1 MKIPMSWIA
10 ECVDLPQEL
19 SLEELEQAFVG
30 IGFEVESI
38 DVTGANLTGPL
49 VIGEVLEIE
58 ELEGHKKPIRYVG
71 LDCGE
76 GSTRYV
82 VCGARN
88 FSVGDRVV
96 VALPGAVL
104 PGDFAI
110 AARETYGRTSNGMIC
125 SARELGMGDDHT
137 GIIVLDPTEAKIG
150 SNAIELLQLQD
161 TIVDV
166 AVNPDRGYA
175 LSLRGI
181 AREFAISLDLPY
193 RDPAAT
199 DYLEGV
205 SPAGGVAV
213 SPIIEDPSGA
223 DRIIISTVDS
233 VNAKAPTPLWMR
245 RRIEKCG
252 MRSISIAVDITN
264 YVMLELGQAL
274 HAFDASKIDG
284 SIRVKRAGSETTFTT
299 LDSQKRTLAPDNLM
313 IADDSK
319 LLALAGTMGGLES
332 EVTDATTR
340 IALEAA
346 HFDAI
351 TIAKN
356 ARFHKLSSEAS
367 RRFERGVDPA
377 VAEVASRRATA
388 LLIQLAGARYIDV
401 RSAETSTLESL
412 TRTIAFNPA
421 AISAL
426 VGFPYTDNQIV
437 DSLVAIGGTV
447 EKKSAEEWIFSVPSW
462 RTDLVH
468 TADLTEEVARVQGFD
483 LIPSKLPLGKSA
495 ATLNPLQ
502 RRKRA
507 VGLMLANLGFSE
519 VYNYPF
525 VSPEMVKTLGFVGPR
540 AASFKLANPISEE
553 FPLLRTHLLPGLL
566 TATARNISRGAKDV
580 AIFEIGSVFRDVGE
594 RGKAPSVPTGVRPS
608 DEEIASIYATVPDQ
622 PLFVGAVIAGSLDR
636 SGWWGEGRSA
646 TWSDAIAFAQRI
658 VESTG
663 NIGDVVQSDLAPW
676 HPGRCAEIQVGGK
689 AVAHAGELHPRILEE
704 LGLPA
709 RTVAFAVILSALPFA
724 DAIKAPKIWTF
735 PAATQD
741 IALIVDKSVP
751 AAQVE
756 AALVTGAGELLESI
770 TLFDRFEGA
779 AIGEGKVSLAFTM
792 TFRAADRTLTASEVS
807 QYRERAAESALEACG
822 ALPRV

>member
-10 ECVDLPQEL
+10 ECVDLPQAL
-19 SLEELEQAFVG
+19 SLEALEQAFVG
-30 IGFEVESI
+30 IGFEVEGI
-38 DVTGANLTGPL
+38 DVTGSDITGPL

-58 ELEGHKKPIRYVG
+58 ELEGHKKPIRYVA

-88 FSVGDRVV
+88 FSTGDRVV
-96 VALPGAVL
+96 VALPGAIL

-110 AARETYGRTSNGMIC
+110 AARETYGRISNGMIC

-137 GIIVLDPTEAKIG
+137 GIIVLNSPEAAIG
-150 SNAIELLQLQD
+150 ADAITLLQLKD

-181 AREFAISLDLPY
+181 AREFAISTGSPY
-193 RDPAAT
+193 RDPAT
-199 DYLEGV
+199 IDYL
-205 SPAGGVAV
+205 AGITESGG
-213 SPIIEDPSGA
+213 STITPIIEDETGA
-223 DRIIISTVDS
+223 DRIIIRTLAN
-233 VNAKAPTPLWMR
+233 VNVSAPTPLWMR
-245 RRIEKCG
+245 RRLEKCG
-252 MRSISIAVDITN
+252 MRSISLAVDITN

-274 HAFDASKIDG
+274 HAFDAAKIVG
-284 SIRVKRAGSETTFTT
+284 SLRVKRAGVASTFTT
-299 LDSQKRTLAPDNLM
+299 LDGQVRTLAPDNLM

-332 EVTDATTR
+332 EVTASTTA

-388 LLIQLAGARYIDV
+388 LMIELAGANLVGV
-401 RSAETSTLESL
+401 RSAETAPLSSL
-412 TRTIAFNPA
+412 IRHISFNPA
-421 AISAL
+421 DISAL
-426 VGFPYTDNQIV
+426 VGFTYTDEQIV
-437 DSLVAIGGTV
+437 TSLEVVGGLVTKVSSENWSFTV
-447 EKKSAEEWIFSVPSW
+447 PTW
-462 RTDLVH
+462 RHDLVH

-483 LIPSKLPLGKSA
+483 LIPSKLPRGKSA

-502 RRKRA
+502 RRKRS
-507 VGLMLANLGFSE
+507 VGQMLAHLGFSE

-525 VSPEMVKTLGFVGPR
+525 VSHEMMKTLGFVGAR
-540 AASFKLANPISEE
+540 AASFKVANPISEE

-566 TATARNISRGAKDV
+566 TSLQRNLSRGAKDV
-580 AIFEIGSVFRDVGE
+580 AIFEIGSVFRDVGD
-594 RGKAPSVPTGVRPS
+594 RTTANDVATGVRPS
-608 DEEIASIYATVPDQ
+608 EAEIANIYGTVPDQ
-622 PLFVGAVIAGSLDR
+622 PLFVGAVVAGSLDR
-636 SGWWGEGRSA
+636 AGWWGSGRSA
-646 TWSDAIAFAQRI
+646 SWSDAIAYAQRI
-658 VESTG
+658 VELTG
-663 NIGDVVQSDLAPW
+663 NVGEVVQSDLAPW
-676 HPGRCAEIQVGGK
+676 HPGRCAEIRVEGK
-689 AVAHAGELHPRILEE
+689 AIAHAGELHPRVLEE
-704 LGLPA
+704 LGLPP
-709 RTVAFAVILSALPFA
+709 RTIAFAVILSALPFP

-741 IALIVDKSVP
+741 IALVIDKAVP
-751 AAQVE
+751 AAHVE
-756 AALVTGAGELLESI
+756 AALIAGAGELLESI
-770 TLFDRFEGA
+770 ALFDRFEGPVL
-779 AIGEGKVSLAFTM
+779 GEGKASLAFTM
-792 TFRAADRTLTASEVS
+792 TFRAADRTLTAAEVT
-807 QYRERAAESALEACG
+807 QYREAAAAAALAACG
-822 ALPRV
+822 AVPRV

>member
-1 MKIPMSWIA
+1 MSWIA
-10 ECVDLPQEL
+10 EVVDLPENL
-19 SLEELEQAFVG
+19 SIEALEQAFVG
-30 IGFEVESI
+30 IGFEVEEI
-38 DVTGANLTGPL
+38 EVTGGDITGPL
-49 VIGEVLEIE
+49 VVGEVREIE
-58 ELEGHKKPIRYVG
+58 ELEGHKKPIRYVA

-76 GSTRYV
+76 AATRYV

-88 FSVGDRVV
+88 FAVGDRVV

-137 GIIVLDPTEAKIG
+137 GIIVLNPTQAAVG
-150 SNAIELLQLQD
+150 TDAIELLQLKD
-161 TIVDV
+161 TVVDV

-181 AREFAISLDLPY
+181 AREFAISTGATY
-193 RDPAAT
+193 RDPAAI
-199 DYLEGV
+199 DYLAGI
-205 SPAGGVAV
+205 SATGGVAV
-213 SPIIEDPSGA
+213 SPIIEDETGA
-223 DRIIISTVDS
+223 DRIIVRTIDKVDVS
-233 VNAKAPTPLWMR
+233 APTPLWMSR
-245 RRIEKCG
+245 RLEKCG

-274 HAFDASKIDG
+274 HAFDAAKIDG
-284 SIRVKRAGSETTFTT
+284 SLRVKRAGATTTFTT
-299 LDSQKRTLAPDNLM
+299 LDGQERKLSPDNLM

-332 EVTDATTR
+332 EVTESTTA

-377 VAEVASRRATA
+377 IAEVASRRATS
-388 LLIQLAGARYIDV
+388 LLIELAGARLVDV
-401 RSAETSTLESL
+401 KSAETVPLSSL
-412 TRTIAFNPA
+412 ARTIDFNPA
-421 AISAL
+421 NISSL
-426 VGFPYTDNQIV
+426 VGYSYSDDQIV
-437 DSLVAIGGTV
+437 QSLEAIGG
-447 EKKSAEEWIFSVPSW
+447 SVLKQATDSW
-462 RTDLVH
+462 SFAVPTWRHDLVH

-483 LIPSKLPLGKSA
+483 LIPSTLPLGKSA

-507 VGLMLANLGFSE
+507 VGQMLANLGFSE

-540 AASFKLANPISEE
+540 AASFRLANPISEE

-566 TATARNISRGAKDV
+566 TSLQRNLSRGAKDV

-594 RGKAPSVPTGVRPS
+594 RAKATVVATGERPT
-608 DEEIASIYATVPDQ
+608 DAQIANIYATVPDQ
-622 PLFVGAVIAGSLDR
+622 PLFVGAVVSGSLDR
-636 SGWWGEGRSA
+636 TGWWGTGRQA
-646 TWSDAIAFAQRI
+646 TWSDAIAYAQRI
-658 VESTG
+658 VEATG
-663 NIGDVVQSDLAPW
+663 SVGEVVQSDLAPW
-676 HPGRCAEIQVGGK
+676 HPGRCAEIQVDGK
-689 AVAHAGELHPRILEE
+689 PVAHAGELHPRVLEE
-704 LGLPA
+704 LGLPP
-709 RTVAFAVILSALPFA
+709 RTIAFAVILSALPFA
-724 DAIKAPKIWTF
+724 DAISAPKIWTF

-741 IALIVDKSVP
+741 IALIVDTTVP

-770 TLFDRFEGA
+770 SLFDRFEGA

-792 TFRAADRTLTASEVS
+792 TFRASDRTLTAAEVS
-807 QYRERAAESALEACG
+807 QYREDAAAQALKECG

>member
-1 MKIPMSWIA
+1 MKIPMSWIS
-10 ECVDLPQEL
+10 EVVDIPEKL

-30 IGFEVESI
+30 IGFEVETI
-38 DVTGANLTGPL
+38 DVTGTDITGPL
-49 VIGEVLEIE
+49 VVGEVLEIE
-58 ELEGHKKPIRYVG
+58 ELEGHKKPIRYVA
-71 LDCGE
+71 LNCGE

-88 FSVGDRVV
+88 FAVGDRVV

-125 SARELGMGDDHT
+125 SARELSMGDDHT
-137 GIIVLDPTEAKIG
+137 GIIVLNPAEAEIG
-150 SNAIELLQLQD
+150 ANAIDLLQLKD

-166 AVNPDRGYA
+166 AINPDRGYA

-181 AREFAISLDLPY
+181 AREFAISTGATY
-193 RDPAAT
+193 RDPAAI
-199 DYLEGV
+199 DYLEGIT
-205 SPAGGVAV
+205 ATGGSGVT
-213 SPIIEDPSGA
+213 PIIEDPTGA
-223 DRIIISTVDS
+223 DRIIIRTIQK
-233 VNAKAPTPLWMR
+233 VNVSAPTPLWMR
-245 RRIEKCG
+245 RRLEKCG
-252 MRSISIAVDITN
+252 MRSISLAVDITN

-284 SIRVKRAGSETTFTT
+284 SLRVKRAGSATKFTT
-299 LDSQKRTLAPDNLM
+299 LDGQERTLAPDNLM

-332 EVTDATTR
+332 EVTDSTTS

-377 VAEVASRRATA
+377 VAEVASRRATS
-388 LLIQLAGARYIDV
+388 LLLELAGAELVDTQ
-401 RSAETSTLESL
+401 SAETQPLSSL
-412 TRTIAFNPA
+412 RRTITFNPRD
-421 AISAL
+421 ISAL
-426 VGFPYTDNQIV
+426 VGYSYSDEQIV
-437 DSLVAIGGTV
+437 ESLEAIGGV
-447 EKKSAEEWIFSVPSW
+447 VAKSAPASWSFAVPTW
-462 RTDLVH
+462 RHDLVH

-483 LIPSKLPLGKSA
+483 LIPSQLPLGKSA

-502 RRKRA
+502 RRKRSI
-507 VGLMLANLGFSE
+507 GQMLANLGFSE

-566 TATARNISRGAKDV
+566 TALQRNLSRGSKDV

-594 RGKAPSVPTGVRPS
+594 RTQAREVATGVRPS
-608 DEEIASIYATVPDQ
+608 DAEIANIYGTVPEQ
-622 PLFVGAVIAGSLDR
+622 PLFVGAVVSGSLDR
-636 SGWWGEGRSA
+636 SGWWGTGRQA
-646 TWSDAIAFAQRI
+646 TWSDAIAYAQRI
-658 VESTG
+658 VEATG
-663 NIGDVVQSDLAPW
+663 NRGEVIQSDLAPW
-676 HPGRCAEIQVGGK
+676 HPGRCAEIQVDGK
-689 AVAHAGELHPRILEE
+689 AVAHAGELHPRVLEE
-704 LGLPA
+704 LGLPP
-709 RTVAFAVILSALPFA
+709 RTIAFAVILSALPFA

-741 IALIVDKSVP
+741 IALVVDKNLP

-756 AALVTGAGELLESI
+756 AALVAGAGELLESI
-770 TLFDRFEGA
+770 VLFDRFEGA
-779 AIGEGKVSLAFTM
+779 SIGEGKSSLAYTM
-792 TFRAADRTLTASEVS
+792 TFRAADRTLTAAEVT
-807 QYRERAAESALEACG
+807 QYREAAAAEALKQCG
-822 ALPRV
+822 AVPRV